1 MKALV
6 PGHIGKTPRD
16 TGTVSPAG
24 WTEASFV
31 AGVCAIV
38 ARCWGEKQLA
48 FSLDANGSY
57 AERGKRADAQ
67 KAELVVHVHADAVA
81 AEDGPDFSSI
91 FYWPGSAVGKLAAE
105 RVADGL
111 RAVVPWPVKLIEAD
125 DKPWLKN
132 VRALLG
138 SSKAPAIVVEL
149 GFADGKLGRTWLL
162 GNREA
167 LGCALARALE
177 ASCG

>member
-1 MKALV
+1 MKVLV
-6 PGHIGKTPRD
+6 PGHIGKMPKD

-24 WTEASFV
+24 WAEASFV

-48 FSLDANGSY
+48 FSLDANGPY

-81 AEDGPDFSSI
+81 AEVGPDISSV
-91 FYWPGSAVGKLAAE
+91 FYWPGSAVGKLAAQ
-105 RVADGL
+105 RVVAAL
-111 RAVVPWPVKLIEAD
+111 EPVVPWPVRLIEAT
-125 DKPWLKN
+125 DKPWLTN
-132 VRALLG
+132 VRALLK
-138 SSKAPAIVVEL
+138 SSKAPAIVIEL
-149 GFADGKLGRTWLL
+149 GFADGALGRTWLL
-162 GNREA
+162 GNRES
-167 LGCALARALE
+167 LGKTLAAALE